1 MPLRLVNFLLGP
13 DGPPHCGAWTEAGIV
28 DLTFAARLSGQPIE
42 GRFRDVVAVL
52 SDPEL
57 VAAARELVE
66 AEVVEPVPR
75 EAVRLLAPVPRP
87 GKLFALAGNFLSHIQ
102 EGSEGSL
109 AASMQQEW
117 RGGPRVFMKPSED
130 CVIADGEPI
139 IIAKTAT
146 FLDYEAEMAVIIGK
160 SGRYISPEKA
170 LEHVGGITALNDVS
184 ERRLSVWDRGEYRE
198 KYKWFDWL
206 NGKWTDT
213 SAPMGPCAVPL
224 SEVPDLHNLNL
235 RLELNGQVRQEANTG
250 EMIFKVPE
258 VVSYLSNIVTLRP
271 GDVISMGTPAGVGM
285 ARGIR
290 LQEGDVVTVELDL
303 VGRLTNPVRADRD

>member
-1 MPLRLVNFLLGP
+1 MPLRLVNFLSDSDQP
-13 DGPPHCGAWTEAGIV
+13 RCGAWTDEGIV
-28 DLTFAARLSGQPIE
+28 DLGLAARRSALALADQ
-42 GRFRDVVAVL
+42 FTDAVAVL
-52 SDPEL
+52 SNADLLET
-57 VAAARELVE
+57 ARELVE
-66 AEVVEPVPR
+66 AGAVDPVPR

-87 GKLFALAGNFLSHIQ
+87 GKLFALAGNYLSHIA

-109 AASMQQEW
+109 AASMEQEW
-117 RGGPRVFMKPSED
+117 RGGPRVFMKPSQD

-139 IIAKTAT
+139 ILAKTAT

-160 SGRYISPEKA
+160 AGRYIPPEDA
-170 LEHVGGITALNDVS
+170 LSYVGGITAFNDVS
-184 ERRLSVWDRGEYRE
+184 ERQLSVWDRGEYRE

-224 SEVPDLHNLNL
+224 SEVPDLNNLNL
-235 RLELNGQVRQEANTG
+235 RLELNGQVMQEANTS

-258 VVSYLSNIVTLRP
+258 VVSYMSNIVTLRP

-285 ARGIR
+285 ARGVH

-303 VGRLTNPVRADRD
+303 VGRLSNPVIADRS